1 MKKEVKVGLLALS
14 AIAIFIWGIKYLQGQ
29 NLLTPSQTFYIRY
42 DDVDLLKVASPVVVS
57 GLEVGTVKDI
67 YQDPENL
74 KKIIVEITVDKNVRI
89 PKDTEARLISTSLMG
104 GKAIVLS
111 FERDCSGDD
120 CAQSGDFLTGKTV
133 GFLPS
138 MAGEKAGK
146 SMEEV
151 MAKLSVLLDSIQQQM
166 DTGDKEVLQRGMEDI
181 SAPLANLNAASHT
194 LNLMLA
200 NSRGDIESALDHTA
214 SVTEMLAQQRDA
226 IAQTI
231 SHFNAISADLEKAG
245 IGQEISELSNGLK
258 NTMQNLDNALQQFNG
273 LLADLQNGKGSL
285 GLLLNDKEL
294 YENLNTTLRHAEL
307 LMQDLRLH
315 PKRYTRVLSKKEQPY
330 QAPTEDPGIG
340 N

>member
-1 MKKEVKVGLLALS
+1 MKKEIKVGLLALS

-29 NLLTPSQTFYIRY
+29 NLLTPSQTFYIQY
-42 DDVDLLKVASPVVVS
+42 DNVDLLKVASPVVVS

-104 GKAIVLS
+104 GKAIILS
-111 FERDCSGDD
+111 FEHDCSGDD
-120 CAQSGDFLTGKTV
+120 CAQSGDFLAGKTV

-138 MAGEKAGK
+138 MAGEEMSK
-146 SMEEV
+146 SMEDV
-151 MAKLSVLLDSIQQQM
+151 MAKLSVLLDSINQQM
-166 DTGDKEVLQRGMEDI
+166 STGDKQMLNRGMEDI
-181 SAPLANLNAASHT
+181 SATLANLHAASQT

-200 NSRGDIESALDHTA
+200 NSRGDIESTLNHTA

-245 IGQEISELSNGLK
+245 IGQEISELSDGLK
-258 NTMQNLDNALQQFNG
+258 STMQNLDNALQQFNG

-294 YENLNTTLRHAEL
+294 YENLNTTLKHAEL

-330 QAPTEDPGIG
+330 QAPAEDPGIG